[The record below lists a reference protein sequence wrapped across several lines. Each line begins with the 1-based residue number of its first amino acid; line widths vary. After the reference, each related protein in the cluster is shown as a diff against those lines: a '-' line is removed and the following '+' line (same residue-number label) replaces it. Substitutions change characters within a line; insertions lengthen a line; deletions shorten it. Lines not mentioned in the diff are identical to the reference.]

1 MKKLAK
7 VLSLAL
13 VLVMVLSLG
22 GNAWA
27 DGHTITIKVPTNDKA
42 AHTFNAYQIFTGTI
56 EQGDAAAADT
66 FTDETSGTSVY
77 PDRTLFNA
85 QWGSALTGSTDV
97 GSKTLRESFVKRLV
111 DTGNAAFAALVSR
124 DGEGNNVY
132 STDAADVAEAIGTIG
147 DKTGATDLSSLIA
160 RFIAD
165 NDIDPIKTAGRTS
178 GAEQVALRDL
188 PDGYYFIEDTVASG
202 VTQPYAVSKYI
213 LQLLSDVT
221 LKSKTEVP
229 SSNKKVDD
237 KNDSSTSEDAVT
249 WQDSADYD
257 VGDTIPYKLTAFIPV
272 NVFDTYDWYNL
283 AFYDDMCDAL
293 DFNSDAKVTAYQIA
307 GTIPENGRITRENR
321 ITGTALYLEDVGIVA
336 ETKNDDSA
344 IGDSSYTNGN
354 KYRFDLGNML
364 DYGGGTNAYYL
375 DLDSHPLDAT
385 AAYVVVEVA
394 YTATLN
400 DNAKINAAGNPN
412 KSHIEFSNNPND
424 NTDKGRTPDDVVT
437 VFTFKAVIN
446 KVGGNNQP
454 LNTADFR
461 FDKLL
466 ASYKVTED
474 DVANKVYIVDGT
486 KKYLLDKPAS
496 GKAYTKTSKGAI
508 IQVEEAK
515 KDSDG
520 NTAVTQTAFAAN
532 GLLENVYVTI
542 PLDHT
547 ANTNVFTTHKIDA
560 GTYQITETVTP
571 DGYNPIEP
579 FALELVA
586 THSETSDT
594 PELTAVSAQG
604 WTLNENWETENDSYT
619 VTKNVVNRSG
629 AELPST
635 GGVGTT
641 LFYVFGSML
650 VIAAAVYF
658 VTKKRSEVE

>member
-27 DGHTITIKVPTNDKA
+27 ENHTITIKVPTNDKGV
-42 AHTFNAYQIFTGTI
+42 HTFSAYQIFTGTI
-56 EQGDAAAADT
+56 EQGDDAAAGI

-85 QWGSALTGSTDV
+85 QWGSALTVPGDDDK
-97 GSKTLRESFVKRLV
+97 SKARRGLFVEKLV
-111 DTGNAAFAALVSR
+111 DAFDDYPAFTALVS
-124 DGEGNNVY
+124 DEGGTTVY

-147 DKTGATDLSSLIA
+147 DKIDATVLSSLIA

-165 NDIDPIKTAGRTS
+165 NDIHPIKTAGRTS
-178 GAEQVALRDL
+178 GAEQVALTEL

-307 GTIPENGRITRENR
+307 GAIPENGRITREDR
-321 ITGTALYLEDVGIVA
+321 INGTALYLEDVDIDA
-336 ETKNDDSA
+336 ETA

-364 DYGGGTNAYYL
+364 AYDGGTNDYYL

-400 DNAKINAAGNPN
+400 NNAKINAAGNPN

-446 KVGGNNQP
+446 KVDGNNQP

-466 ASYKVTED
+466 ASYKVTAD
-474 DVANKVYIVDGT
+474 DVENKVYIVDGT
-486 KKYLLDKPAS
+486 KKYLLDKPED
-496 GKAYTKTSKGAI
+496 GKVYVKTSKGSI
-508 IQVEEAK
+508 IKVEESEK
-515 KDSDG
+515 TSNG
-520 NTAVTQTAFAAN
+520 NTVVPLTVIAADDP
-532 GLLENVYVTI
+532 LTNVYVTI
-542 PLDHT
+542 PLDH
-547 ANTNVFTTHKIDA
+547 AASTNVFMTHKIDA

-571 DGYNPIEP
+571 VGYNPIEP
-579 FALELVA
+579 FALELQA
-586 THSETSDT
+586 THDETADE
-594 PELTAVSAQG
+594 PKLTVVSAQG
-604 WTLNENWETENDSYT
+604 WTLNDNLETDTYT
-619 VTKNVVNRSG
+619 VTKNVINRSG
-629 AELPST
+629 NVLPST

>member
-111 DTGNAAFAALVSR
+111 DTGNAAFAALVSQ
-124 DGEGNNVY
+124 DGEGNKVY

-147 DKTGATDLSSLIA
+147 DITGATDLSSLIA
-160 RFIAD
+160 RFIAY
-165 NDIDPIKTAGRTS
+165 NNIHPIKTAGRTS
-178 GAEQVALRDL
+178 GAEQVALTEL

-202 VTQPYAVSKYI
+202 ETKPYAISRYI

-283 AFYDDMCDAL
+283 AFYDDMCEGL
-293 DFNSDAKVTAYQIA
+293 TFNSDAKVTAYQIA
-307 GTIPENGRITRENR
+307 GTIPEDGRITKADR
-321 ITGTALYLEDVGIVA
+321 ITGTALYLDDVDIDA
-336 ETKNDDSA
+336 ETKNVDSA

-364 DYGGGTNAYYL
+364 DYNGDYYL
-375 DLDSHPLDAT
+375 DLDNPPLNAT

-424 NTDKGRTPDDVVT
+424 NSAKGTTPDDEVT

-446 KVGGNNQP
+446 KVDGNNQP
-454 LNTADFR
+454 LNTAGFR

-466 ASYKVTED
+466 ASYKVTAE

-486 KKYLLDKPAS
+486 KKYLLDKPED

-532 GLLENVYVTI
+532 DLLENVYVTI

-547 ANTNVFTTHKIDA
+547 ASTNVFTTHKIDA

-604 WTLNENWETENDSYT
+604 WTLNENWETENDTYT

>member
-27 DGHTITIKVPTNDKA
+27 ENHTITIKVPTNDKGV
-42 AHTFNAYQIFTGTI
+42 HTFSAYQIFTGTI
-56 EQGDAAAADT
+56 EQGDDAAAGI

-85 QWGSALTGSTDV
+85 QWGSALTVPGDDDK
-97 GSKTLRESFVKRLV
+97 SKARRGLFVEKLV
-111 DTGNAAFAALVSR
+111 DAFDDYPAFTALVS
-124 DGEGNNVY
+124 DEGGTTVY

-147 DKTGATDLSSLIA
+147 DKIDATVLSSLIA

-165 NDIDPIKTAGRTS
+165 NDIHPIKTAGRTS
-178 GAEQVALRDL
+178 GAEQVALTEL

-307 GTIPENGRITRENR
+307 GAIPENGRITREDR
-321 ITGTALYLEDVGIVA
+321 INGTALYLEDVDIDA
-336 ETKNDDSA
+336 ETA

-364 DYGGGTNAYYL
+364 AYDGGTNDYYL

-400 DNAKINAAGNPN
+400 NNAKINAAGNPN

-446 KVGGNNQP
+446 KVDGNNQP

-466 ASYKVTED
+466 ASYKVTAD
-474 DVANKVYIVDGT
+474 DVENKVYIVDGT
-486 KKYLLDKPAS
+486 KKYLLDKPED
-496 GKAYTKTSKGAI
+496 GKVYVKTSKGSI
-508 IQVEEAK
+508 IKVEESEK
-515 KDSDG
+515 TSNG
-520 NTAVTQTAFAAN
+520 NTVVPLTVIAADDP
-532 GLLENVYVTI
+532 LTNVYVTI
-542 PLDHT
+542 PLDH
-547 ANTNVFTTHKIDA
+547 AASTNVFMTHKIDA

-571 DGYNPIEP
+571 VGYNPIEP
-579 FALELVA
+579 FALELQA
-586 THSETSDT
+586 THDETADE
-594 PELTAVSAQG
+594 PKLTAVSAQG
-604 WTLNENWETENDSYT
+604 WTLNDNLETDTYT
-619 VTKNVVNRSG
+619 VTKNVINRSG
-629 AELPST
+629 NVLPST

>member
-7 VLSLAL
+7 VLSFAL

-22 GNAWA
+22 GTAWA
-27 DGHTITIKVPTNDKA
+27 ENHTITIKVPTNDKA
-42 AHTFNAYQIFTGTI
+42 AHTFKAYQIFTGTI
-56 EQGDAAAADT
+56 EQGDAPAAGT
-66 FTDETSGTSVY
+66 FTDGTSGTSVY

-85 QWGSALTGSTDV
+85 QWGSALTGSTDA
-97 GSKTLRESFVKRLV
+97 GSKTLRESFVKGLV
-111 DTGNAAFAALVSR
+111 DKFKGNKAFDALVSR

-147 DKTGATDLSSLIA
+147 DKTGVTDLSSLIA
-160 RFIAD
+160 GFIAD
-165 NDIDPIKTAGRTS
+165 NNIVPNKTADRTS
-178 GAEQVALRDL
+178 GAEQVALEEL

-307 GTIPENGRITRENR
+307 GTIPENGRITKADR
-321 ITGTALYLEDVGIVA
+321 ITGTALYLEDVSIDA

-364 DYGGGTNAYYL
+364 DYNGDYYL
-375 DLDSHPLDAT
+375 DLDSHPLNAT

-424 NTDKGRTPDDVVT
+424 NSAKGTTPDDVVT

-446 KVGGNNQP
+446 KVDGNNQP
-454 LNTADFR
+454 LNTAYFR

-466 ASYKVTED
+466 ASYEVTED

-532 GLLENVYVTI
+532 VLLENVYVTI

-547 ANTNVFTTHKIDA
+547 ASTNVFTTHKIDA

-571 DGYNPIEP
+571 VGYNPIEP
-579 FALELVA
+579 FALELQA
-586 THSETSDT
+586 THDETADE
-594 PELTAVSAQG
+594 PKLTAVSAQG
-604 WTLNENWETENDSYT
+604 WTLNDNLETDTYT
-619 VTKNVVNRSG
+619 VTKNVINRSG
-629 AELPST
+629 NVLPST

>member
-22 GNAWA
+22 GTAWA
-27 DGHTITIKVPTNDKA
+27 DGHTITIEVPTTDQGV
-42 AHTFNAYQIFTGTI
+42 HTFNAYQIFTGTI
-56 EQGDAAAADT
+56 EQGEPAGTDT
-66 FTDETSGTSVY
+66 FTDGTSGTSVY
-77 PDRTLFNA
+77 PNRTLFNA
-85 QWGSALTGSTDV
+85 QWGSALTGSTDAA
-97 GSKTLRESFVKRLV
+97 SKTLRETFVNRLV
-111 DTGNAAFAALVSR
+111 DAFGNAAFAALVSR
-124 DGEGNNVY
+124 DGEGKNVY

-178 GAEQVALRDL
+178 GAEQVALEEL
-188 PDGYYFIEDTVASG
+188 TDGYYFIEDTVASG
-202 VTQPYAVSKYI
+202 ETKPYAISRYI

-272 NVFDTYDWYNL
+272 NVFDTYNWYNL

-293 DFNSDAKVTAYQIA
+293 DFNNDAKVTAYQIA
-307 GTIPENGRITRENR
+307 GTIPENGRITKADR
-321 ITGTALYLEDVGIVA
+321 ITGTALYLDDVDIDA
-336 ETKNDDSA
+336 ETA

-375 DLDSHPLDAT
+375 DLDSNPLEAT

-412 KSHIEFSNNPND
+412 KSHIEYSNNPND
-424 NTDKGRTPDDVVT
+424 NSAKGTTPDDVVT

-446 KVGGNNQP
+446 KVDGNERP
-454 LNTADFR
+454 LNNADFR

-466 ASYKVTED
+466 ASYKVTAD
-474 DVANKVYIVDGT
+474 DVENKVYIVDGT
-486 KKYLLDKPAS
+486 KKYLLDKPED
-496 GKAYTKTSKGAI
+496 GKVYVKTSKGSI
-508 IQVEEAK
+508 IKVEESEK
-515 KDSDG
+515 TSNG
-520 NTAVTQTAFAAN
+520 NTVVPLTVIAADDP
-532 GLLENVYVTI
+532 LTNVYVTI

-547 ANTNVFTTHKIDA
+547 ASTNVFMTHKIDA

-579 FALELVA
+579 FALELQA
-586 THSETSDT
+586 THDETADE
-594 PELTAVSAQG
+594 PKLTAVSAEG
-604 WTLNENWETENDSYT
+604 WTLNDNLETDTYT

-629 AELPST
+629 NVLPTT